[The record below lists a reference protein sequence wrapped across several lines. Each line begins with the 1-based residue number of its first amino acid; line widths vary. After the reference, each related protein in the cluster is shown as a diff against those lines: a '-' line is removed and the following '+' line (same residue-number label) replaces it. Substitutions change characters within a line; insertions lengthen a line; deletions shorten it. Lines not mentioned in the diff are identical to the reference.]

1 MRTLTLVSIV
11 LATACGSKDSKD
23 KEGGEARPAPAA
35 PAAPAA
41 TEPPA
46 AKPAAGGTLLHDPGD
61 LQNIDLLLSVGGGHL
76 AYEAEGE
83 VMQGQDRIMV
93 LSLDAP
99 ATARQVG
106 PRSSY
111 GDPLVD
117 GEHVYY
123 VDLGRDRKGLWRA
136 PLAGGEPERVTD
148 GVTGDIVAG
157 DDAIYL
163 VTRDQV
169 IWKVPR
175 TGGAA
180 EKLGQIAE
188 HDKDALRERMKTRDS
203 AEAVTEAVLGGGAMK
218 GSFSVYAGGKLY
230 RIASHAAEAKGKD
243 GKPVRTTIG
252 WIDSV
257 PVTGGTPEI
266 LVAGFEKP
274 GRDLQIE
281 GDHLYFLANSGMTGG
296 DLHRVPLGGGAVEE
310 LPNPLREREPEA
322 LRDMVKINS
331 FLVSGD
337 TVYANAFGNQ
347 WRLNRWKLDGTG
359 LAQLTDDETYTRGL
373 ALDDRY
379 LYWTTQ
385 NERDIHRLPR

>member
-1 MRTLTLVSIV
+1 MTTLAAIA
-11 LATACGSKDSKD
+11 LAAACGSKD
-23 KEGGEARPAPAA
+23 KEGGEAAGSEKPGA
-35 PAAPAA
+35 
-41 TEPPA
+41 A
-46 AKPAAGGTLLHDPGD
+46 AKPAPSAPAPKPTASGTLFHDPGD
-61 LQNIDLLLSVGGGHL
+61 LQNIDLLLSVGSGHL

-83 VMQGQDRIMV
+83 VMEGQDRIMV
-93 LSLDAP
+93 LALDAP
-99 ATARQVG
+99 AAARQVG
-106 PRSSY
+106 PQSSY

-117 GEHVYY
+117 GDHVYY
-123 VDLGRDRKGLWRA
+123 VDRGRERMGLWRA
-136 PLAGGEPERVTD
+136 PLAGGEPERLTD
-148 GVTGDIVAG
+148 GVTGDVVAG

-175 TGGAA
+175 AGGAA
-180 EKLGQIAE
+180 EELGKIAE

-203 AEAVTEAVLGGGAMK
+203 AEAVTEAVLGSGAMK

-230 RIASHAAEAKGKD
+230 RIASHAAETKGKD
-243 GKPVRTTIG
+243 GKPARTTIG
-252 WIDSV
+252 WIDAV

-266 LVAGFEKP
+266 IAAGFEKP
-274 GRDLQIE
+274 GRDLQVE

-296 DLHRVPLGGGAVEE
+296 DLHRVPLGGGAVEA

-322 LRDMVKINS
+322 LRGMVKINS

-337 TVYANAFGNQ
+337 TVYANAFGNL

-359 LAQLTDDETYTRGL
+359 LAQLTDGETYTRGI

-385 NERDIHRLPR
+385 NERDIHRMPR